1 MAGTTPGNDTPS
13 HRRALAAAVV
23 AVVLASTGCTICP
36 DPFDYSGPVPDGSPP
51 QNDFR
56 ARAGGILPVGAAPK
70 PWPPIVKDVGR
81 PDEMPVIADDESVDQ
96 SPVVAEEDQTE
107 LRQTSVLVPQR
118 DVDAADDA
126 GTVEPA
132 AGVDLAPVPAATP
145 AAAPPALPLQVDTPL
160 PAGLSVEAGVA
171 SPAMAPTPS
180 PEPRESPGWRPRRH
194 SAL

>member
-1 MAGTTPGNDTPS
+1 
-13 HRRALAAAVV
+13 
-23 AVVLASTGCTICP
+23 
-36 DPFDYSGPVPDGSPP
+36 
-51 QNDFR
+51 
-56 ARAGGILPVGAAPK
+56 
-70 PWPPIVKDVGR
+70 
-81 PDEMPVIADDESVDQ
+81 MPVIADDESVDQ